1 MKPCIA
7 SFFAGTAFVACLALA
22 NGSPARASQLATR
35 QTSVDE

>member
-22 NGSPARASQLATR
+22 NASPALRKPTR
-35 QTSVDE
+35 HQANLG